1 MLKKDWS
8 VIEVS
13 QEMYFFEVL
22 NMLFNDNNV
31 GIRNNRDL
39 IERME
44 PGTLTFRNLQRYR
57 KGVSVPRFETALK
70 MFACFGAT
78 IENDKLEKCIKAGR
92 EYAKSINNRNNIS
105 SIGNTE
111 AKSSLGITVN
121 NAQISCVVSP
131 ELMNLLKERI
141 ECLYGDS
148 SNVRLY
154 LADLVEKD
162 LLLFMKKK
170 EKDQKK
176 KPSSSKE

>member
-1 MLKKDWS
+1 
-8 VIEVS
+8 
-13 QEMYFFEVL
+13 
-22 NMLFNDNNV
+22 
-31 GIRNNRDL
+31 
-39 IERME
+39 
-44 PGTLTFRNLQRYR
+44 
-57 KGVSVPRFETALK
+57 

-170 EKDQKK
+170 EKDRKK